1 MAEADEPDSLPAT
14 FARMRAASRAHP
26 YPPLA
31 ERRELL
37 SSLIGALV
45 DRKHEIAKAISAD
58 FGGRSTE
65 ETLQAEIL
73 TSITFLKHARRNL
86 ARWMRPERRGLEV
99 KYLFGSNRVVHQPL
113 GVVGILAPWNY
124 PVALSIGPLAAS
136 LSAGNRTILRLSGRV
151 PRSAETLR
159 ALIAKALPED
169 FVRMYLASEIGGEA
183 MTALPFDHLVF
194 TGSTEIGRDVMR
206 AAAKHLTPVTLEL
219 GGKSPAIVHPS
230 YLPAKAA
237 RAILWGKLL
246 NAGQTCIAPDY
257 ALIHA
262 PALPAFVD
270 AAKNAVRALYPD
282 ALQNPD
288 YTSLVDDDA
297 FRKIAALVEDARAK
311 GASVHRLADAPAGNK
326 YPPTLVT
333 GITDAMKIADEEI
346 FGPVLAIRTF
356 DDFEEIFA
364 FLAARPR
371 PLALYYF
378 DDDRARVARVLRDTV
393 SGGVAVNETLLQFMQ
408 GDLPFGGVGDSGMGR
423 YHGFEGFAA
432 MSNRRAVYRA
442 GFLNFN
448 RLVRPPYNGFMRLI
462 LDRVTRRTPF

>member
-151 PRSAETLR
+151 PPSAETLR
-159 ALIAKALPED
+159 ALIAKALPEE

-311 GASVHRLADAPAGNK
+311 GASVHRLADAPAG
-326 YPPTLVT
+326 
-333 GITDAMKIADEEI
+333 
-346 FGPVLAIRTF
+346 
-356 DDFEEIFA
+356 
-364 FLAARPR
+364 
-371 PLALYYF
+371 
-378 DDDRARVARVLRDTV
+378 DRKSVV
-393 SGGVAVNETLLQFMQ
+393 
-408 GDLPFGGVGDSGMGR
+408 
-423 YHGFEGFAA
+423 
-432 MSNRRAVYRA
+432 
-442 GFLNFN
+442 
-448 RLVRPPYNGFMRLI
+448 
-462 LDRVTRRTPF
+462 